1 MANHLRN
8 AMTAWKG
15 ERRRRI
21 QGSRRA
27 ITHVRL
33 NYLPID
39 NRNTTTQP
47 VPAKKGTLESCRCRI
62 IKFLK
67 TPLRIPSRESIHSLN
82 ISDTKNAPWPS
93 RTDATEG
100 NPLRPTKY
108 IFFFF
113 FLFRERARE
122 QFRQPSVETLI

>member
-1 MANHLRN
+1 MANHLCN
-8 AMTAWKG
+8 AMTARKG

-93 RTDATEG
+93 KDGCDGRQSAATDEIH
-100 NPLRPTKY
+100 L
-108 IFFFF
+108 
-113 FLFRERARE
+113 FLFRERTQAIS
-122 QFRQPSVETLI
+122 PAASVETLI